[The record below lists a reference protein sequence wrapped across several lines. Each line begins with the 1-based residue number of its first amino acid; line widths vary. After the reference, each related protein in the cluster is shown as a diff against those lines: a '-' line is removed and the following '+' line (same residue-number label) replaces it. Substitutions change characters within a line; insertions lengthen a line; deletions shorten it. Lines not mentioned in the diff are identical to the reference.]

1 MDFDVT
7 VALNAALDILSSQL
21 PSDLE
26 EGVTSYIIDHRLY
39 CLVYGRTLVS
49 HLNGRVLKTVSPA
62 PSPDVYTTSQKFAL
76 LPSDVFVREK
86 DSSISVKFLSYINN
100 LDLNDHQETYHLLAT
115 LLAGFIPLFEHTLT
129 DLHRYNS
136 LVQRITG
143 NCQYTTWDEPDPPE
157 HSDDEEGRSNYER
170 EMRQWTLNRP
180 INLPDVPSAG
190 YRGGLEYR
198 RHVVSLRNRV
208 VQIIVNVSETKLVR
222 IRAQQFTSL

>member
-26 EGVTSYIIDHRLY
+26 EDVTNYIIDHRLY

-62 PSPDVYTTSQKFAL
+62 PSPDVYTTSQKFAV